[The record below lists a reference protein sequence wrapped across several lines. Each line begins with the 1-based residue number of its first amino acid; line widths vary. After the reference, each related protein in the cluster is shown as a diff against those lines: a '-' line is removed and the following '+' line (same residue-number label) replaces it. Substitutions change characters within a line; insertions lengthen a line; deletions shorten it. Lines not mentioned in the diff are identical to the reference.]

1 MASLFTARARVLP
14 VPERL
19 NLRLR
24 HAALLLRFVY
34 TFNFYKRLHA
44 APEREIEQK

>member
-14 VPERL
+14 VPEL